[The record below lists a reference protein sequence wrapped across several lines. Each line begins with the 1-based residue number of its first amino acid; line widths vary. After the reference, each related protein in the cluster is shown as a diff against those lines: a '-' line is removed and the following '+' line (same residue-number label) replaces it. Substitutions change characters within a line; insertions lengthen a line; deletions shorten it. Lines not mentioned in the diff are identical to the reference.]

1 MNEVDTF
8 IKKLRDQKPLLRD
21 QYGVSALGIFGSYVR
36 GEQKKKSDV
45 DILIDL
51 AKPISLFGLIDLEDQ
66 LSELIGKKVDLVL
79 KNELKPRIGE
89 RILKEVIYV

>member
-8 IKKLRDQKPLLRD
+8 IKKLRDQKPLLKD
-21 QYGVSALGIFGSYVR
+21 QYGVSSLGIFGSYVR

-79 KNELKPRIGE
+79 KNELKPKDR
-89 RILKEVIYV
+89 RVYP

>member
-1 MNEVDTF
+1 LNEVEGF
-8 IKKLRDQKPLLRD
+8 IKKLKDQKPLLKD
-21 QYGVSALGIFGSYVR
+21 KFGVNTLGIFGSYVR

-51 AKPISLFGLIDLEDQ
+51 SVPISLFGLIDLEDQ
-66 LSELIGKKVDLVL
+66 LSELLCKKVDLVL

-89 RILKEVIYV
+89 HILKEVIYI

>member
-1 MNEVDTF
+1 MNEVDGF
-8 IKKLRDQKPLLRD
+8 IKKLRGQKALLRD
-21 QYGVSALGIFGSYVR
+21 QYGVNSLGIFGSYVR
-36 GEQKKKSDV
+36 GERKKKSEV

-51 AKPISLFGLIDLEDQ
+51 SRPINLFGLIDLEDQ

-89 RILKEVIYV
+89 HILKEVIYI

>member
-8 IKKLRDQKPLLRD
+8 IKKLRDQKPLLKD
-21 QYGVSALGIFGSYVR
+21 QYGVSSLGIFGSYVR

-66 LSELIGKKVDLVL
+66 LSELIGKKADLVL
-79 KNELKPRIGE
+79 KNELKPKDR
-89 RILKEVIYV
+89 RVYP

>member
-21 QYGVSALGIFGSYVR
+21 QYGVNELGIFGSYVR

-51 AKPISLFGLIDLEDQ
+51 SKPISLFGLMDLEDQ

-89 RILKEVIYV
+89 HILKEIIYV